1 MTQSIRASLSSRL
14 FPLAAVALAI
24 VIFLIDTFSP
34 LGMAVAVLYVIVIL
48 IAANFC
54 EWRGVLLVALG
65 CGALTLISFCISHGM
80 HYEKSRIRPLPHQ
93 PLGNRDHVISGIEE
107 QGV

>member
-34 LGMAVAVLYVIVIL
+34 LGMAVAVL
-48 IAANFC
+48 
-54 EWRGVLLVALG
+54 
-65 CGALTLISFCISHGM
+65 
-80 HYEKSRIRPLPHQ
+80 
-93 PLGNRDHVISGIEE
+93 
-107 QGV
+107 